1 MSSLLFQISTSAI
14 VTRTTAAKSAA
25 FVKTFPEALAAA
37 VWTDTLATEKCA
49 MVRVTLVCMYHVRSD

>member
-14 VTRTTAAKSAA
+14 VTWTTAAKSAA

-37 VWTDTLATEKCA
+37 V
-49 MVRVTLVCMYHVRSD
+49 